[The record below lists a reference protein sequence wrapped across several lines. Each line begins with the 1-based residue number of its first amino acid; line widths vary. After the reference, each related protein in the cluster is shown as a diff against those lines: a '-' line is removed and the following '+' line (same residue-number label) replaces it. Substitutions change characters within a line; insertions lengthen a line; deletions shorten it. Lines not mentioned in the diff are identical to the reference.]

1 MRKTLSNKKTARAAG
16 LLYLIVIVTETFSLV
31 YVPSKLIIWKDSS
44 ATFQNIVSSEL
55 LFRLGI
61 ISELICW
68 VSFLILPLVL
78 YKLLR
83 PVNGTF
89 AKLMVI
95 LAVVQVPIAFI
106 NLLNK
111 FAALSL
117 ISGSDYLTV
126 FAHDQLHAQV
136 LFYLNLYNKGNLI
149 NQLFWRLWL
158 FPFGYLV
165 IRSKFL
171 PKILGVFLMAGCFGY
186 LIDFVGSFL
195 LPHYNETII
204 SSYITLPATLG
215 EIGICLWFLVIG
227 VKTKVTSTTG
237 NIINGRQITQ

>member
-1 MRKTLSNKKTARAAG
+1 M
-16 LLYLIVIVTETFSLV
+16 
-31 YVPSKLIIWKDSS
+31 
-44 ATFQNIVSSEL
+44 
-55 LFRLGI
+55 
-61 ISELICW
+61 SELICW

-83 PVNGTF
+83 PVNETF

-95 LAVVQVPIAFI
+95 LAVVQVPIAFT

-111 FAALSL
+111 FAVLSL
-117 ISGSDYLTV
+117 INGSNYLEV
-126 FAHDQLHAQV
+126 FTNGQLHVQV
-136 LFYLNLYNKGNLI
+136 LFYLKLYNQGNLI
-149 NQLFWRLWL
+149 NQIFWGLWL

-171 PKILGVFLMAGCFGY
+171 PKILGFFLMAGCFGY

-204 SSYITLPATLG
+204 SSYITLPATIG
-215 EIGICLWFLVIG
+215 EIGICLWFLIIG
-227 VKTKVTSTTG
+227 VKTSTG
-237 NIINGRQITQ
+237 IGAPANNLLK